1 MLFRS
6 WQKSTDLATFTD
18 IAGATAL
25 SYQSPAVTASTW
37 FRQIQSESGGA
48 SVITNIV
55 KITLAVIPTT
65 MALNNVTI
73 NSSQSLC
80 YNATQTIT
88 TAGGT
93 SIFLVKSGGSAI
105 LISGHKIS
113 MLPGTK
119 VEPGG
124 YMHAY
129 ITATGQY
136 CANLKT
142 TLPASPADL
151 SEEDKA
157 NPEIS
162 SGTLFGCYP
171 NPTDGTFKL
180 WLSDEPGANPVEVK
194 IYNMLGVE
202 LQSRVIFSGKLHE
215 FSLEGQCRGIYLIS
229 VQQNGKTGLIKMIRQ

>member
-1 MLFRS
+1 M
-6 WQKSTDLATFTD
+6 
-18 IAGATAL
+18 
-25 SYQSPAVTASTW
+25 
-37 FRQIQSESGGA
+37 
-48 SVITNIV
+48 V

-65 MALNNVTI
+65 LTLNNMTI
-73 NSSQSLC
+73 NSSQSQC

-119 VEPGG
+119 VESGG

-129 ITATGQY
+129 ITTTGQY

-142 TLPASPADL
+142 ALPAAPAEL
-151 SEEDKA
+151 NEEDKT
-157 NPEIS
+157 NPENF

-180 WLSDEPGANPVEVK
+180 WLSDEPGVNPVVVK
-194 IYNMLGVE
+194 IYNMLGAE
-202 LQSRVIFSGKLHE
+202 LQSRTIYSGKLHE
-215 FSLEGQCRGIYLIS
+215 FSLEDQCRGIYLIS